1 MGNVRLT
8 KNGITYKNN
17 NTSVNLDP
25 KTVQN
30 EGINFVSHAHIDHL
44 PKGGSGKIIASKE
57 TNEIAKIRGFSFDSQ
72 DSLED
77 FSLIDTGHI
86 LGAKGLLFDDIFY
99 TGDIALRDR
108 GFL

>member
-17 NTSVNLDP
+17 NISVYLDP

-44 PKGGSGKIIASKE
+44 PNGGSGKIIASK
-57 TNEIAKIRGFSFDSQ
+57 
-72 DSLED
+72 
-77 FSLIDTGHI
+77 
-86 LGAKGLLFDDIFY
+86 
-99 TGDIALRDR
+99 
-108 GFL
+108 